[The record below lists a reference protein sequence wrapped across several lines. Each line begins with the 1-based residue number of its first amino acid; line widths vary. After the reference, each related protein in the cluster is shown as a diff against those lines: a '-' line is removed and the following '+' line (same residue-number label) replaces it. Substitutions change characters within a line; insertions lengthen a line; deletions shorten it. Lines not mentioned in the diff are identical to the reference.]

1 MTDKPGS
8 SGKGPLSADLSR
20 RAFLKGAG
28 LTAAGTAVA
37 EAGLLGAGLAATGPK
52 SFGPEAGPLRLRVN
66 GVDRTLSV
74 EPRVTLVEALRDH
87 LALTGTKVPC
97 DRGACSGCTVLLD
110 GVPVNACMTFALD
123 VGTREVTTVEGLAK
137 GDDLHPVQEAFIRT
151 DAMQCG
157 FCTSGMVMS
166 CAALLR
172 RKADPSPEEIRTA
185 VSGNLCRCGTYPNVF
200 EAVQQAARSSRAK
213 GA

>member
-1 MTDKPGS
+1 
-8 SGKGPLSADLSR
+8 
-20 RAFLKGAG
+20 
-28 LTAAGTAVA
+28 
-37 EAGLLGAGLAATGPK
+37 
-52 SFGPEAGPLRLRVN
+52 
-66 GVDRTLSV
+66 
-74 EPRVTLVEALRDH
+74 
-87 LALTGTKVPC
+87 
-97 DRGACSGCTVLLD
+97 
-110 GVPVNACMTFALD
+110 
-123 VGTREVTTVEGLAK
+123 
-137 GDDLHPVQEAFIRT
+137 
-151 DAMQCG
+151 MQCG